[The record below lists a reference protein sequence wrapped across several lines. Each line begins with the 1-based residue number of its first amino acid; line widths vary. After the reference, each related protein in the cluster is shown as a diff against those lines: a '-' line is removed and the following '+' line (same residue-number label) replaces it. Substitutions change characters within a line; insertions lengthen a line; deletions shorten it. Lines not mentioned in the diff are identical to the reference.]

1 MRKYNKMLKY
11 NQVRRLLLHYKRL
24 GGLTSDRG
32 IDKRCETC
40 GLSDRSGHVRGAIA
54 AIEVILKGYLGPRVK
69 PIKNTPLNYN
79 EPLKDL
85 LHEQPIN

>member
-24 GGLTSDRG
+24 GHRTSDKG

-40 GLSDRSGHVRGAIA
+40 GRSRRSGYVYGAIS
-54 AIEVILKGYLGPRVK
+54 AIEVVLKGYLGPQVK
-69 PIKNTPLNYN
+69 PIKDTPLDYN
-79 EPLKDL
+79 ESLKDL
-85 LHEQPIN
+85 LHE

>member
-24 GGLTSDRG
+24 GHLTKEEG

-40 GLSDRSGHVRGAIA
+40 GLSQRSGYVYGAIA
-54 AIEVILKGYLGPRVK
+54 AMEVVLKGYLGPTVK
-69 PIKNTPLNYN
+69 PIKDTPLDYN
-79 EPLKDL
+79 EKDL
-85 LHEQPIN
+85 LHE

>member
-24 GGLTSDRG
+24 GHLTKEEG

-40 GLSDRSGHVRGAIA
+40 GLSRRSGYVYGAIA
-54 AIEVILKGYLGPRVK
+54 AMEVVLKGYLGPTVK
-69 PIKNTPLNYN
+69 PIKDKPLDYN
-79 EPLKDL
+79 EKDL
-85 LHEQPIN
+85 LHE

>member
-24 GGLTSDRG
+24 GHLTKEEG

-40 GLSDRSGHVRGAIA
+40 GLSRRSGYIFGAVD
-54 AIEVILKGYLGPRVK
+54 AIEVVLKGHLNYKMK
-69 PIKNTPLNYN
+69 PISN
-79 EPLKDL
+79 EPLDYNDKDL
-85 LHEQPIN
+85 LNVKT

>member
-24 GGLTSDRG
+24 GHLTKEEG

-40 GLSDRSGHVRGAIA
+40 GLSRRSGYVYGAIA
-54 AIEVILKGYLGPRVK
+54 AMEVVLKGYLGPKVK
-69 PIKNTPLNYN
+69 PISN
-79 EPLKDL
+79 EPLDYNDKDL
-85 LHEQPIN
+85 LNVKT

>member
-24 GGLTSDRG
+24 GHLTKEEG

-40 GLSDRSGHVRGAIA
+40 GLSRRSGYVYGAIDA
-54 AIEVILKGYLGPRVK
+54 MEVVLKGYFGPQVK
-69 PIKNTPLNYN
+69 PIKDTPLDYN
-79 EPLKDL
+79 EKDL
-85 LHEQPIN
+85 LHE

>member
-24 GGLTSDRG
+24 GHLTKEEG

-40 GLSDRSGHVRGAIA
+40 GLSRRSGYVYGAIH
-54 AIEVILKGYLGPRVK
+54 AIEVVLKGYIGYKVK
-69 PIKNTPLNYN
+69 PINN
-79 EPLKDL
+79 EPLDYNDKDL
-85 LHEQPIN
+85 LNVKT